1 MEIVPAY
8 ERQKEILELFK
19 EYTDL
24 ISSQGEEVKACLASQ
39 HYEEEIR
46 DLQAKY
52 GPPAGRLYLALA
64 EGEAAGCAAL
74 TGNGED
80 YCEIKRVYVREKFR
94 GMQIGRRL
102 AEKIIREAREAGY
115 RYMRLDTFLFM
126 KSAIRLYEKLGFY
139 YIGRYNDNPAAGAV
153 FMELDLKAADPQTD
167 LPRHNTGKENVD
179 CAFERK
185 NG

>member
-1 MEIVPAY
+1 M
-8 ERQKEILELFK
+8 
-19 EYTDL
+19 
-24 ISSQGEEVKACLASQ
+24 
-39 HYEEEIR
+39 
-46 DLQAKY
+46 
-52 GPPAGRLYLALA
+52 
-64 EGEAAGCAAL
+64 
-74 TGNGED
+74 
-80 YCEIKRVYVREKFR
+80 REKFR